1 MKKFPIDLSCLTE
14 EEISQFQEDPYTL
27 YNGDQNVAIYLRYSS
42 TGQSD
47 QSIEGQL
54 RDCRTFCK
62 ANHYRIVA
70 IYVDRA
76 TTARKDVEKR
86 VHLMEMISDS
96 AKQNWEYVIV
106 WKLDRF
112 ARNRNDSAIMKM
124 RLRKNG
130 VKVLSATEHLTDSP
144 ESIILESVL
153 EGMAEFFS
161 AELSQKVTRGMRES
175 ALKCHSVG
183 GHIPLGYKVENHKL
197 VVDPDTAHIVQ
208 EAFSLYANGESVAG
222 ICRKFNSAG
231 YKTAKNTEFNRSSF
245 KTMFRNTRYI
255 GTYTYKDIVIE
266 NGIPAI
272 IDKELFETVQRRLSK
287 TATAPARGKAKV
299 DYLLSGKLF
308 CGHCGA
314 SMNGESG
321 AGRHGKVYHY
331 YSCYT
336 KKRKLG
342 CDKRPLKKDYIEGI
356 VARDALNLLTD
367 QLIDEIAD
375 MAIRQSEQDLINDTH
390 IPQLTAQLS
399 EVEKSITNITAAI
412 EKGIASETLMNRLV
426 QLEHEKKTLNKEI
439 KAEEKFVYRI
449 DRDQIVF
456 WLSQFKYG
464 NIEDED
470 FRRRLIDLLV
480 NSVTVWDEPDGY
492 KITTAYNLTSCKT
505 KTFRVEK
512 NPAAEEATGFDFGES
527 ECAIR
532 AMASFPGY
540 DVTDV
545 AAALEAADSPLL
557 NRATAAWN
565 VGSIF
570 KVCVAA
576 AALENEVELPENY
589 CCEGFYRLGDHSY
602 FCHERAGHGTLDL
615 QQAMQLSCNPYFVEL
630 GQRTG
635 AQALLRMAQRLGFG
649 AGSQLAEGVNSSA
662 GSLPTLA
669 QATPGELA
677 NLSFGQGRLTATP
690 VQVAGMLAAV
700 ANGGYAVQPTLFAG
714 RSFDGKILQ
723 SDPAGEPIR
732 VMNTETAETLRALL
746 VSVVEEGTGYRAA
759 NRYCGAGG
767 KTASAQTGRYQE
779 GEEIVHAWFGGFFP
793 AGEPK
798 YVLVVFQE
806 GGRAGGQTP
815 ASVFRAISE
824 AVYCTENPGPA
835 DYGG

>member
-1 MKKFPIDLSCLTE
+1 
-14 EEISQFQEDPYTL
+14 
-27 YNGDQNVAIYLRYSS
+27 
-42 TGQSD
+42 
-47 QSIEGQL
+47 
-54 RDCRTFCK
+54 
-62 ANHYRIVA
+62 
-70 IYVDRA
+70 
-76 TTARKDVEKR
+76 
-86 VHLMEMISDS
+86 
-96 AKQNWEYVIV
+96 
-106 WKLDRF
+106 
-112 ARNRNDSAIMKM
+112 
-124 RLRKNG
+124 
-130 VKVLSATEHLTDSP
+130 
-144 ESIILESVL
+144 
-153 EGMAEFFS
+153 
-161 AELSQKVTRGMRES
+161 MRES

-208 EAFSLYANGESVAG
+208 EAFSLYANGESVAA

-245 KTMFRNTRYI
+245 KAMFRNTRYI

-426 QLEHEKKTLNKEI
+426 QLEHEKKTISKEI

-464 NIEDED
+464 NIEDEN

-527 ECAIR
+527 ECTI
-532 AMASFPGY
+532 
-540 DVTDV
+540 
-545 AAALEAADSPLL
+545 
-557 NRATAAWN
+557 
-565 VGSIF
+565 
-570 KVCVAA
+570 
-576 AALENEVELPENY
+576 
-589 CCEGFYRLGDHSY
+589 
-602 FCHERAGHGTLDL
+602 ERISEPYIVWGTV
-615 QQAMQLSCNPYFVEL
+615 FV
-630 GQRTG
+630 QTKRH
-635 AQALLRMAQRLGFG
+635 
-649 AGSQLAEGVNSSA
+649 
-662 GSLPTLA
+662 SLP
-669 QATPGELA
+669 
-677 NLSFGQGRLTATP
+677 
-690 VQVAGMLAAV
+690 
-700 ANGGYAVQPTLFAG
+700 
-714 RSFDGKILQ
+714 
-723 SDPAGEPIR
+723 
-732 VMNTETAETLRALL
+732 
-746 VSVVEEGTGYRAA
+746 
-759 NRYCGAGG
+759 
-767 KTASAQTGRYQE
+767 
-779 GEEIVHAWFGGFFP
+779 
-793 AGEPK
+793 
-798 YVLVVFQE
+798 
-806 GGRAGGQTP
+806 
-815 ASVFRAISE
+815 
-824 AVYCTENPGPA
+824 
-835 DYGG
+835 

>member
-27 YNGDQNVAIYLRYSS
+27 YNGDQDVALYLRYSS

-54 RDCRTFCK
+54 RDCCAFCK

-86 VHLMEMISDS
+86 VHLMEMVADS

-208 EAFSLYANGESVAG
+208 EAFSLYANGESVAD

-245 KTMFRNTRYI
+245 KAMFRNTRYI

-426 QLEHEKKTLNKEI
+426 QLEHEKKTISKEI

-527 ECAIR
+527 ECADGLGIAGAEFQRVIGKAHRIFFAQTLRLLAINAVRHRHQILHNRLAKLLYIFLGVAVAAHAVVSQRGITFIAQLFAHFITQMHQLIVKIIQLSLVFFVPIALGFPCSEATGIVRVTLKRSELRKGVYTALKRDLSRSQQLFILIGQLIFFLQFFNNHRREGLALDFRLEEHQVAVLFGKVLTVRRFQHGLSPALLALLQLGVNLVPELHFSIIKSIASINGVANMGKIRQGADMLIQLFLCQEQFFRLSIAFRCFQLFSQAIQLSFQLLCIR
-532 AMASFPGY
+532 A
-540 DVTDV
+540 
-545 AAALEAADSPLL
+545 L
-557 NRATAAWN
+557 
-565 VGSIF
+565 IF
-570 KVCVAA
+570 HLGKFHS
-576 AALENEVELPENY
+576 EV
-589 CCEGFYRLGDHSY
+589 
-602 FCHERAGHGTLDL
+602 
-615 QQAMQLSCNPYFVEL
+615 
-630 GQRTG
+630 
-635 AQALLRMAQRLGFG
+635 
-649 AGSQLAEGVNSSA
+649 
-662 GSLPTLA
+662 
-669 QATPGELA
+669 
-677 NLSFGQGRLTATP
+677 
-690 VQVAGMLAAV
+690 
-700 ANGGYAVQPTLFAG
+700 
-714 RSFDGKILQ
+714 
-723 SDPAGEPIR
+723 
-732 VMNTETAETLRALL
+732 LL
-746 VSVVEEGTGYRAA
+746 VV
-759 NRYCGAGG
+759 
-767 KTASAQTGRYQE
+767 
-779 GEEIVHAWFGGFFP
+779 
-793 AGEPK
+793 
-798 YVLVVFQE
+798 
-806 GGRAGGQTP
+806 
-815 ASVFRAISE
+815 
-824 AVYCTENPGPA
+824 
-835 DYGG
+835 

>member
-62 ANHYRIVA
+62 ANHYRIMA

-208 EAFSLYANGESVAG
+208 EAFSLYANGESVAA

-245 KTMFRNTRYI
+245 KAMFRNTRYI

-464 NIEDED
+464 NIEDEN

-527 ECAIR
+527 ECSEEKGTGNPNSDNGNSWYTICNHGVMTVNAGATVKNKGTFSSVFENGYYSYTKNAEREGYVEGTNNAAPKLTINGGTFEGGKITIKNDDGGILEINNGTFTNAWNR
-532 AMASFPGY
+532 VVYNVNVATINGGSFSCPTTNEIAVDSNKLNETVNKGVMTITGGTFDGKVTQSNGTFTVSGGTFKKGVDESYIVDGKKLDANGNVVPETITIIVPSDGGNTTTTPSTDNTKNPGTGAN
-540 DVTDV
+540 DFVGV
-545 AAALEAADSPLL
+545 AAAMAVVSLL
-557 NRATAAWN
+557 
-565 VGSIF
+565 G
-570 KVCVAA
+570 AA
-576 AALENEVELPENY
+576 AV
-589 CCEGFYRLGDHSY
+589 
-602 FCHERAGHGTLDL
+602 
-615 QQAMQLSCNPYFVEL
+615 
-630 GQRTG
+630 
-635 AQALLRMAQRLGFG
+635 
-649 AGSQLAEGVNSSA
+649 
-662 GSLPTLA
+662 
-669 QATPGELA
+669 
-677 NLSFGQGRLTATP
+677 
-690 VQVAGMLAAV
+690 
-700 ANGGYAVQPTLFAG
+700 
-714 RSFDGKILQ
+714 
-723 SDPAGEPIR
+723 IR
-732 VMNTETAETLRALL
+732 
-746 VSVVEEGTGYRAA
+746 
-759 NRYCGAGG
+759 
-767 KTASAQTGRYQE
+767 K
-779 GEEIVHAWFGGFFP
+779 
-793 AGEPK
+793 K
-798 YVLVVFQE
+798 
-806 GGRAGGQTP
+806 
-815 ASVFRAISE
+815 
-824 AVYCTENPGPA
+824 
-835 DYGG
+835 

>member
-14 EEISQFQEDPYTL
+14 EEISLFQEDPYTL

-76 TTARKDVEKR
+76 TTARKDMEKR

-208 EAFSLYANGESVAG
+208 EAFSLYANGESVAA

-245 KTMFRNTRYI
+245 KAMFRNTRYI

-527 ECAIR
+527 ECTKKKDMTVGHVFLFGFRSRCSLHPSVFQCSGADGSAPQAGQHGNDLLLPGHDLGQEGAVLLLAVDVKGLADGVLIPHIEQLR
-532 AMASFPGY
+532 AVQQHVG
-540 DVTDV
+540 DHQQHRVHLLLLTDGLHGLQKLV
-545 AAALEAADSPLL
+545 PALEQAVGVHAGDLADRQIVSRHADSAVDRSSVRGRKVQQDDGRRHQTRHLGGGHQSLL
-557 NRATAAWN
+557 LIHPGHDSGGAAHRLVADIDGIFCLD
-565 VGSIF
+565 VG
-570 KVCVAA
+570 
-576 AALENEVELPENY
+576 
-589 CCEGFYRLGDHSY
+589 
-602 FCHERAGHGTLDL
+602 
-615 QQAMQLSCNPYFVEL
+615 
-630 GQRTG
+630 
-635 AQALLRMAQRLGFG
+635 
-649 AGSQLAEGVNSSA
+649 
-662 GSLPTLA
+662 
-669 QATPGELA
+669 
-677 NLSFGQGRLTATP
+677 
-690 VQVAGMLAAV
+690 
-700 ANGGYAVQPTLFAG
+700 
-714 RSFDGKILQ
+714 
-723 SDPAGEPIR
+723 
-732 VMNTETAETLRALL
+732 
-746 VSVVEEGTGYRAA
+746 
-759 NRYCGAGG
+759 
-767 KTASAQTGRYQE
+767 
-779 GEEIVHAWFGGFFP
+779 
-793 AGEPK
+793 
-798 YVLVVFQE
+798 
-806 GGRAGGQTP
+806 
-815 ASVFRAISE
+815 
-824 AVYCTENPGPA
+824 
-835 DYGG
+835 

>member
-197 VVDPDTAHIVQ
+197 VIDPDTAHIVQ
-208 EAFSLYANGESVAG
+208 EAFSLYANGESVAD

-245 KTMFRNTRYI
+245 KAMFRNARYI

-426 QLEHEKKTLNKEI
+426 QLEHEKKTINKEI

-527 ECAIR
+527 ECTNYISILYNR
-532 AMASFPGY
+532 LRCSIQ
-540 DVTDV
+540 TNR
-545 AAALEAADSPLL
+545 LL
-557 NRATAAWN
+557 NRIASFIQSRGRALHRFADVSGCSRKRVANLVKQINNTPSVTNTLKLKCFHRRDKTACSIIDTLNRVAN
-565 VGSIF
+565 ILIDGCDFCIFRSIIYIVAKSSKCARGVYDTDKGSTKLLGGSSSVLNKTFVSVGCFIRNFLQLRHRSIKLF
-570 KVCVAA
+570 DIFNDINK
-576 AALENEVELPENY
+576 AALK
-589 CCEGFYRLGDHSY
+589 
-602 FCHERAGHGTLDL
+602 
-615 QQAMQLSCNPYFVEL
+615 
-630 GQRTG
+630 
-635 AQALLRMAQRLGFG
+635 FG
-649 AGSQLAEGVNSSA
+649 
-662 GSLPTLA
+662 
-669 QATPGELA
+669 
-677 NLSFGQGRLTATP
+677 
-690 VQVAGMLAAV
+690 
-700 ANGGYAVQPTLFAG
+700 
-714 RSFDGKILQ
+714 DGK
-723 SDPAGEPIR
+723 SHDVP
-732 VMNTETAETLRALL
+732 TAKLSNSLL
-746 VSVVEEGTGYRAA
+746 YLIDG
-759 NRYCGAGG
+759 CC
-767 KTASAQTGRYQE
+767 ASYASFNSGCF
-779 GEEIVHAWFGGFFP
+779 HAVKPLTIF
-793 AGEPK
+793 
-798 YVLVVFQE
+798 
-806 GGRAGGQTP
+806 
-815 ASVFRAISE
+815 
-824 AVYCTENPGPA
+824 
-835 DYGG
+835 

>member
-27 YNGDQNVAIYLRYSS
+27 YNGDQDVALYLRYSS

-86 VHLMEMISDS
+86 VHLMEMVADS
-96 AKQNWEYVIV
+96 VKQNWEYVIV

-208 EAFSLYANGESVAG
+208 EAFSLYANGESVAD

-245 KTMFRNTRYI
+245 KAMFRNTRYI

-272 IDKELFETVQRRLSK
+272 IDKELFEMVQRRLSK

-527 ECAIR
+527 ECTKTKD
-532 AMASFPGY
+532 MLMSFVLFYLLFSFQKTTHRTSLRKSVRCFYFFLALLLLQSLLQIDLFRIAPQTLQIIELAGLIGKDMDHYRRKIHQQPG
-540 DVTDV
+540 
-545 AAALEAADSPLL
+545 AAPVSL
-557 NRATAAWN
+557 N
-565 VGSIF
+565 VM
-570 KVCVAA
+570 
-576 AALENEVELPENY
+576 
-589 CCEGFYRLGDHSY
+589 
-602 FCHERAGHGTLDL
+602 GTLAVGL
-615 QQAMQLSCNPYFVEL
+615 HGLFTGVRHGLYLSIRGSSADHKVIR
-630 GQRTG
+630 QSS
-635 AQALLRMAQRLGFG
+635 QALRFQDLNLFTL
-649 AGSQLAEGVNSSA
+649 LAV
-662 GSLPTLA
+662 
-669 QATPGELA
+669 Q
-677 NLSFGQGRLTATP
+677 SFGQ
-690 VQVAGMLAAV
+690 
-700 ANGGYAVQPTLFAG
+700 
-714 RSFDGKILQ
+714 
-723 SDPAGEPIR
+723 
-732 VMNTETAETLRALL
+732 
-746 VSVVEEGTGYRAA
+746 
-759 NRYCGAGG
+759 
-767 KTASAQTGRYQE
+767 
-779 GEEIVHAWFGGFFP
+779 
-793 AGEPK
+793 
-798 YVLVVFQE
+798 
-806 GGRAGGQTP
+806 
-815 ASVFRAISE
+815 
-824 AVYCTENPGPA
+824 
-835 DYGG
+835 

>member
-27 YNGDQNVAIYLRYSS
+27 YNGDQDVALYLRYSS

-54 RDCRTFCK
+54 RDCRAFCK

-86 VHLMEMISDS
+86 VHLMEMVADS

-112 ARNRNDSAIMKM
+112 ARNRNDSAVMKM

-130 VKVLSATEHLTDSP
+130 VKVLSATENLTDSP

-183 GHIPLGYKVENHKL
+183 GHVPLGYKIEDHKL
-197 VVDPDTAHIVQ
+197 VIDPDTAHIVQ
-208 EAFSLYANGESVAG
+208 EAFQLYANGETVAD
-222 ICRKFNSAG
+222 ICRKFNSSG
-231 YKTAKNTEFNRSSF
+231 YKTAKGVAFNRNSF
-245 KTMFRNTRYI
+245 KSMFRNERYI
-255 GTYTYKDIVIE
+255 GVYTYKDIRIE

-287 TATAPARGKAKV
+287 NAEAPARGKAKV

-321 AGRHGKVYHY
+321 MGRRGTTYHY

-336 KKRKLG
+336 KKRRLG
-342 CDKRPLKKDYIEGI
+342 CDKRPLKKDFIERI
-356 VARDALNLLTD
+356 VAEDAYNLLTD
-367 QLIDEIAD
+367 ELIDEIAD
-375 MAIRQSEQDLINDTH
+375 MAIQQSEQDLKDNTH
-390 IPQLTAQLS
+390 IPQLTAQLH
-399 EVEKSITNITAAI
+399 EIEQSIDNITAAI

-426 QLEHEKKTLNKEI
+426 QLEREKKQIARKIKE
-439 KAEEKFVYRI
+439 EEKFIYRI

-464 NIEDED
+464 DIENED
-470 FRRRLIDLLV
+470 FRRHIIDLLI

-512 NPAAEEATGFDFGES
+512 NPAAEEATGFDFEES
-527 ECAIR
+527 ECAKKLVKSLDFT
-532 AMASFPGY
+532 SFFYFLPRLCSPANG
-540 DVTDV
+540 
-545 AAALEAADSPLL
+545 AAA
-557 NRATAAWN
+557 
-565 VGSIF
+565 
-570 KVCVAA
+570 
-576 AALENEVELPENY
+576 
-589 CCEGFYRLGDHSY
+589 
-602 FCHERAGHGTLDL
+602 
-615 QQAMQLSCNPYFVEL
+615 QLSD
-630 GQRTG
+630 Q
-635 AQALLRMAQRLGFG
+635 
-649 AGSQLAEGVNSSA
+649 
-662 GSLPTLA
+662 
-669 QATPGELA
+669 
-677 NLSFGQGRLTATP
+677 
-690 VQVAGMLAAV
+690 
-700 ANGGYAVQPTLFAG
+700 
-714 RSFDGKILQ
+714 
-723 SDPAGEPIR
+723 DPFCRRIP
-732 VMNTETAETLRALL
+732 
-746 VSVVEEGTGYRAA
+746 
-759 NRYCGAGG
+759 
-767 KTASAQTGRYQE
+767 
-779 GEEIVHAWFGGFFP
+779 
-793 AGEPK
+793 
-798 YVLVVFQE
+798 
-806 GGRAGGQTP
+806 
-815 ASVFRAISE
+815 
-824 AVYCTENPGPA
+824 
-835 DYGG
+835 

>member
-27 YNGDQNVAIYLRYSS
+27 YNGDQEVALYLRYSS

-54 RDCRTFCK
+54 RDCRAFCK

-86 VHLMEMISDS
+86 VHLMEMVADS

-208 EAFSLYANGESVAG
+208 EAFSLYANGESVAD

-245 KTMFRNTRYI
+245 KAMFRNTRYI

-426 QLEHEKKTLNKEI
+426 QLEYEKKTLNKEI

-527 ECAIR
+527 ECAI
-532 AMASFPGY
+532 G
-540 DVTDV
+540 
-545 AAALEAADSPLL
+545 
-557 NRATAAWN
+557 
-565 VGSIF
+565 
-570 KVCVAA
+570 
-576 AALENEVELPENY
+576 
-589 CCEGFYRLGDHSY
+589 
-602 FCHERAGHGTLDL
+602 
-615 QQAMQLSCNPYFVEL
+615 
-630 GQRTG
+630 
-635 AQALLRMAQRLGFG
+635 
-649 AGSQLAEGVNSSA
+649 
-662 GSLPTLA
+662 
-669 QATPGELA
+669 
-677 NLSFGQGRLTATP
+677 
-690 VQVAGMLAAV
+690 
-700 ANGGYAVQPTLFAG
+700 
-714 RSFDGKILQ
+714 
-723 SDPAGEPIR
+723 
-732 VMNTETAETLRALL
+732 ETLRGSLTSSRRQVRFQVSLCAASGGVTGRVNSAVKSSPSLCVMNSPPSSFKIAAQVRRPMWLL
-746 VSVVEEGTGYRAA
+746 STRASSRRARLAKQTCSRSPSRSARMVRRAAGSAYFSMFDRRLSVTRLSICASVVTVQGVPSSRRLTSKPRLRSSSAHSPSSCAQRICASYGSGCVSCSPRLKTRKYR
-759 NRYCGAGG
+759 N
-767 KTASAQTGRYQE
+767 
-779 GEEIVHAWFGGFFP
+779 
-793 AGEPK
+793 
-798 YVLVVFQE
+798 
-806 GGRAGGQTP
+806 
-815 ASVFRAISE
+815 ISP
-824 AVYCTENPGPA
+824 VRSLS
-835 DYGG
+835 